1 MPRTVTC
8 RPAVYRH
15 QPPDRRLGGRA
26 RAEGADVI
34 AGGARPA
41 GEALQDGC
49 YEQGEPGLRFYTRLK
64 TAAVRSAW

>member
-1 MPRTVTC
+1 
-8 RPAVYRH
+8 
-15 QPPDRRLGGRA
+15 
-26 RAEGADVI
+26 VI